1 MKLSRGEPIAPT
13 LLLAIGILAV
23 STASIFIR
31 YAQTEAPS
39 LVIAAYRLSVASLV
53 VAPIGCVFR
62 RFELRTLR
70 AAEWGWMLLSGVFLA
85 LHFATWVSSLEYT
98 TVASSVV
105 LVATSPLW
113 VALAGWALLH
123 ERLTRT
129 VIGGLVV
136 AMIGVLVVSL
146 SDAAQQAG
154 SAPLLGNALALAGAL
169 MVAGY
174 WLIGRKIRARLSL
187 VPYVAVVYSLGA
199 ITLLVVTLS
208 AQEALTGYTPIVF
221 VWFVLL
227 GLVPQL
233 VGHSSFNW
241 ALARLPATS
250 VAVATLGEPIGST
263 VLAYLL
269 LDEAVTPLK
278 ALGAALILTGIVL
291 CVRGQA
297 SAR

>member
-1 MKLSRGEPIAPT
+1 
-13 LLLAIGILAV
+13 
-23 STASIFIR
+23 
-31 YAQTEAPS
+31 
-39 LVIAAYRLSVASLV
+39 
-53 VAPIGCVFR
+53 
-62 RFELRTLR
+62 
-70 AAEWGWMLLSGVFLA
+70 
-85 LHFATWVSSLEYT
+85 
-98 TVASSVV
+98 
-105 LVATSPLW
+105 
-113 VALAGWALLH
+113 
-123 ERLTRT
+123 
-129 VIGGLVV
+129 
-136 AMIGVLVVSL
+136 MIGVLVVSL